1 MPATRAK
8 TPEKRVRRTATKK
21 TVKPVKIS
29 TLAEFNA
36 MIDYRI
42 QEKGESISLADIMDE
57 RLKVLGY

>member
-8 TPEKRVRRTATKK
+8 TPEKRVRRTTTKK
-21 TVKPVKIS
+21 TVKPAKIS

-36 MIDYRI
+36 MIDSRI
-42 QEKGESISLADIMDE
+42 YGGESISLAEIMDE

>member
-8 TPEKRVRRTATKK
+8 TPEKRVRRTVTKK
-21 TVKPVKIS
+21 TVKPVKIL

-36 MIDYRI
+36 MIDSRI
-42 QEKGESISLADIMDE
+42 YGGESISLAEIMDE